1 MVCVINLVFHK
12 KVSGSSSKKSTFQWR
27 RCRRQEF
34 DPWIKKI
41 PWRRKWQ
48 PTTVFLL
55 GNPINRGAW
64 QATVHGVGKSWTWL
78 SDWTHTH
85 THTRKH
91 RLFRNQCSDTSENS
105 TNRMLEIT
113 NLVLEKTKTFV
124 FYQHSFSK
132 KTSQLTGQSE
142 HALKSQWIW
151 EACQPKFHT
160 HVHACIHTH
169 THSVPHCLFCRM
181 PQDGHT
187 RVPSPWSLGPVSDL
201 LLSYPGVWH
210 VVGAQ

>member
-1 MVCVINLVFHK
+1 MKEI
-12 KVSGSSSKKSTFQWR
+12 
-27 RCRRQEF
+27 QETRVRSLNQE
-34 DPWIKKI
+34 DP
-41 PWRRKWQ
+41 
-48 PTTVFLL
+48 LEEEM
-55 GNPINRGAW
+55 
-64 QATVHGVGKSWTWL
+64 ATYYSILVGKSHRQRSLAGYSPWGRKELDMTEWL
-78 SDWTHTH
+78 NTHTH
-85 THTRKH
+85 TYIWKH
-91 RLFRNQCSDTSENS
+91 RLFLNQCTDTSENF
-105 TNRMLEIT
+105 TNLMLEIT

-151 EACQPKFHT
+151 EACQPKFHA
-160 HVHACIHTH
+160 HACTCAFTH

-187 RVPSPWSLGPVSDL
+187 KAPSPWSLGPVSDL
-201 LLSYPGVWH
+201 LLSYPGVWQ

>member
-1 MVCVINLVFHK
+1 MVCAINLVFHK
-12 KVSGSSSKKSTFQWR
+12 KISGSCSKKSTFQWR
-27 RCRRQEF
+27 RSRRQGF

-55 GNPINRGAW
+55 GNPIDKGAW

-85 THTRKH
+85 TYIWKH
-91 RLFRNQCSDTSENS
+91 RLFLNQCTDTSENF
-105 TNRMLEIT
+105 TNLMLEIT

-151 EACQPKFHT
+151 EACQPKFHA
-160 HVHACIHTH
+160 HACTCAFTHTH
-169 THSVPHCLFCRM
+169 TQSPTVYFVECHKMATRKRHPLEAWDLCLICSCLTLASGR
-181 PQDGHT
+181 
-187 RVPSPWSLGPVSDL
+187 W
-201 LLSYPGVWH
+201 
-210 VVGAQ
+210 

>member
-1 MVCVINLVFHK
+1 MAQAVKNLPSNEGDAGDK
-12 KVSGSSSKKSTFQWR
+12 SSIPESRRSPGGGNGNLLQYSCWEIPSTEEPGRLQSMGSER
-27 RCRRQEF
+27 
-34 DPWIKKI
+34 
-41 PWRRKWQ
+41 
-48 PTTVFLL
+48 
-55 GNPINRGAW
+55 
-64 QATVHGVGKSWTWL
+64 VGH
-78 SDWTHTH
+78 DWVTEHTH

-201 LLSYPGVWH
+201 LLSYPGIWH